1 MNIPEIEQWQN
12 HISVVY
18 PNNLL
23 LPIALDCLK
32 DDDGECPSAQQLCE
46 RVAALKETAKYKNS
60 SERVKDSS
68 GKEAGEYEQLRH
80 VIDQKDAA
88 IAEKE
93 QLRQCREE
101 RTRQI
106 QWLSQEIQQQS
117 HQIQQLERDK
127 WQVER
132 EKQQIN

>member
-1 MNIPEIEQWQN
+1 M
-12 HISVVY
+12 
-18 PNNLL
+18 
-23 LPIALDCLK
+23 
-32 DDDGECPSAQQLCE
+32 
-46 RVAALKETAKYKNS
+46 
-60 SERVKDSS
+60 KDSS
-68 GKEAGEYEQLRH
+68 GKEAGEYKQLRH

-93 QLRQCREE
+93 QQLRQCREE
-101 RTRQI
+101 RTWQI